1 MHTFGLVPDGMY
13 LVINGYVRSV
23 PVLLLLLGAAMLLF
37 LGWASRQTGANRQY
51 NQGLAVG
58 TEFGR
63 RNTLPHMPPAAR
75 PRW

>member
-37 LGWASRQTGANRQY
+37 LGWANRQ
-51 NQGLAVG
+51 NRSEQAVQPG
-58 TEFGR
+58 TRR
-63 RNTLPHMPPAAR
+63 RNGVR
-75 PRW
+75 